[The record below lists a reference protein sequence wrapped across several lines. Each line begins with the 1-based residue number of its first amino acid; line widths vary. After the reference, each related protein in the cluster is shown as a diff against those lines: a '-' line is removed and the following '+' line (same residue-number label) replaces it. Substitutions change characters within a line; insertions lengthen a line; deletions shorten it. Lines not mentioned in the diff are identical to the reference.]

1 MRQYCVALAGLLLL
15 CCSLSR
21 DAGSAEEPPVQGQVL
36 ATYDIALA
44 GFSLGEF
51 HLKARFKGPS
61 YEMQGEGR
69 FSLFLGRVHKSSGNV
84 TSTGRLR
91 RLGPESASFILSYEG
106 GDKKEKRR
114 ISFDGGDVS
123 DVSIVPAKKPGRRR
137 VPVTKQQ
144 LENVLDP
151 LSAAF
156 LHTQNGNSVCDDMLP
171 VFDGRLRFDLVLA
184 PKRVEDLPSEAPK
197 GLPGSVEVCQVKF
210 VPVSGHKPDN
220 AVISFLSKTER
231 LEAWLVR
238 LPKTALYVPYW
249 IGVPTILGSASATLT
264 QIKVNLD

>member
-21 DAGSAEEPPVQGQVL
+21 DAGSAEELPVQGQVL

-51 HLKARFKGPS
+51 QLKARFKGPS

-106 GDKKEKRR
+106 GDKEEEASHQLRW
-114 ISFDGGDVS
+114 
-123 DVSIVPAKKPGRRR
+123 RRR
-137 VPVTKQQ
+137 QRRLHCSAK
-144 LENVLDP
+144 EAGA
-151 LSAAF
+151 SAA
-156 LHTQNGNSVCDDMLP
+156 C
-171 VFDGRLRFDLVLA
+171 R
-184 PKRVEDLPSEAPK
+184 
-197 GLPGSVEVCQVKF
+197 
-210 VPVSGHKPDN
+210 
-220 AVISFLSKTER
+220 
-231 LEAWLVR
+231 
-238 LPKTALYVPYW
+238 
-249 IGVPTILGSASATLT
+249 
-264 QIKVNLD
+264 